1 MGNEITYLDLAVLKK
16 IDSESTVEKFGMT
29 INTSFFDAANMLGSM
44 KIKGLIDMQSSIG
57 GQSPISITA
66 EGKEL
71 LSTAIQRAAEPINS
85 LDQAILGTLVT
96 GVRELAQ
103 LQNSINIRSKD
114 LAFHL
119 YKLKAYDYVDDS
131 IQSAKVNF
139 SLTEKGFLLTRSY
152 RSATSA
158 AEMAPKK
165 EEQKPPPPEEKK
177 HGIEDE
183 IKDLFNLSSFRRPP
197 AKKAPVAGISEV
209 EKKPSGFSASARGA
223 PFVQG
228 IPPSPEEAKAA
239 QASASASGGGVK
251 VPQTAEPPPWMRKPV
266 PKKLD
271 KNKMLASKTEFYLQR
286 YGVFL
291 LLLAIFFLIVVVAI
305 IFALALS

>member
-16 IDSESTVEKFGMT
+16 LDSESTVEKFGMK
-29 INTSFFDAANMLGSM
+29 INTSFFDAANLLGSM

-57 GQSPISITA
+57 GQSPITIAS

-85 LDQAILGTLVT
+85 LDQAILSTLVT
-96 GVRELAQ
+96 GVRELGS

-131 IQSAKVNF
+131 IQSAKVSF

-152 RSATSA
+152 RSSASA

-165 EEQKPPPPEEKK
+165 EEEKAPEPQEKK

-183 IKDLFNLSSFRRPP
+183 IKDLFNLSSFRRPA
-197 AKKAPVAGISEV
+197 AKKVPVSSISEV
-209 EKKPSGFSASARGA
+209 QKEKQGA

-228 IPPSPEEAKAA
+228 IPSSSGETKAV
-239 QASASASGGGVK
+239 QASALAAEGGGIK
-251 VPQTAEPPPWMRKPV
+251 VPQKAEPPPWMRKPV
-266 PKKLD
+266 AKKLD
-271 KNKMLASKTEFYLQR
+271 QSKMLASKTEFYLQR

-291 LLLAIFFLIVVVAI
+291 LLLAIFFAIVVIAI
-305 IFALALS
+305 IFAVALS